1 MNVVNGAV
9 RAVTR
14 TADATTAAAGA
25 VSGAA
30 INGAVGALR
39 GTAAGVRDGVGK
51 GSHSTAAAA
60 LTLGAVGAAGLVE
73 WPILLAV
80 GGSALLVHQLS
91 HRSNGDREPAPLRS
105 VPTATD
111 SAGSG
116 SSGTTSTSASKP
128 RKTTRARRST
138 SQ

>member
-1 MNVVNGAV
+1 MNLVEGAV

-14 TADATTAAAGA
+14 TADVTTAAAGA

-39 GTAAGVRDGVGK
+39 GTVEGVRDGVGK
-51 GSHSTAAAA
+51 GSHSSAAAA
-60 LTLGAVGAAGLVE
+60 LTLGAVGVAGLVE

-80 GGSALLVHQLS
+80 GGSALLVHQLGQ
-91 HRSNGDREPAPLRS
+91 RSNGDDAPAPLRS
-105 VPTATD
+105 VPATSD
-111 SAGSG
+111 S
-116 SSGTTSTSASKP
+116 TETASKP